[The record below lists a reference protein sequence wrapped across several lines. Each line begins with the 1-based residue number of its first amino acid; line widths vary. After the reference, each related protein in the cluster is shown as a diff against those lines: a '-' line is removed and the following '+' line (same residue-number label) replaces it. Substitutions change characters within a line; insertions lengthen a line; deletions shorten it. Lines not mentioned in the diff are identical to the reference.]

1 MSQAQAHAHHVFGL
15 AGTPG
20 PGAASFAFLDEQT
33 LVFAAANQ
41 LVRASAGAGAELRT
55 QALTPGPER
64 GGVVA
69 WGAAASGT
77 ARVQAAGRAFA
88 LSPNRR
94 FLALGSARIAAAPVP
109 ADGGGGA
116 ADRAMPASV
125 AVYDLQAEPVRRR
138 KVLNLGDAQLQ
149 QAAGPPGAPGGPG
162 GAGGVP
168 TGNVTVLTGPPP
180 QDVISLGFSTDSRWL
195 LVQAGAPDW
204 LLTLWLWEKGRL
216 MAATRSAPLG
226 GGPVHQVS
234 LSPQDAGLA
243 CVTGQGV
250 FRLFRYAEGALR
262 GMGAGA
268 ARAAIDPHAPVY
280 LSHAWLGPD
289 RVIVGTDTGRLLT
302 FLGGEQRG
310 ETIVESP
317 VGSGFPVWAMCT
329 FARGVACSAGP
340 GTVCILEP
348 GEARGDPLHL
358 ARTLQIPADADA
370 GDEDRAE
377 APGITSLVFSP
388 SEETLL
394 VSTDQHRLYGVTLS
408 ASDIT
413 RGEVSW
419 LEPVSPPPHHG
430 AITGLDV
437 CARKPLAATC
447 SLDRSLRVWNYET
460 NSLELHHVFPE
471 EAHSVALHPSGL
483 QVLVGF
489 SDKLRLL
496 TLLLHDVRP
505 LRDFPVRACKECCFS
520 NGGHLFAAANGNV
533 VQVFSSI
540 TFENVANLKG
550 HSGKVRGLAW
560 SVDDARLVS
569 CGLDGAVYEWSPLS
583 GRRDA
588 ECVVKACAYTGVA
601 VAPDARA
608 AVYAVGSDRTLKEIA
623 DSQVVREVESDGVP
637 LTAVLVPRSGRLL
650 LAGTALGTLRSL
662 RFPLTST
669 PGDWV
674 EYQGH
679 AGPIT
684 KMRVTH
690 DEQFVVTVG
699 EDACV
704 LVWRL
709 TDKEGRSLRRERDV
723 PYSDEILV
731 TKADLQDK
739 EQATLDLRARL
750 EEVRSESEYS
760 QRLRDM
766 TYQEKV
772 RELTDKFV
780 HEMEA
785 LKTKNQVLKVER
797 ERDAARHTQ
806 ELTELAQK
814 HAQQLHDTES
824 GNSQKLLLEYERQQ
838 ELQVRAQRM
847 QDEFEQQLQEADEA
861 RERALRSAAQS
872 YEQQLAEQQELLK
885 QVEEAR
891 HMERRSHEESRR
903 QLEEDA
909 DRELLLSRTDLEK
922 QLYALRDANAR
933 LQGEA
938 GIMRKKF
945 ASLQREAE
953 ERQSEVERVRAEQT
967 RLGGVVRALERDVQA
982 LRKEVQERDDTI
994 HDKEKR
1000 IHELKKKNQEL
1011 EKFRFV
1017 LDYKI
1022 KELKRQ
1028 MEPREQ
1034 ALSMARTHTQ
1044 QMETELERF
1053 QKQVSQLELA
1063 VADTRSKMQAAERQT
1078 ARERDRVREVEALV
1092 KRFKTD
1098 LHAIA
1103 GLIQEPRQLKEAVT
1117 QLYHR
1122 YVQLADAKEIR
1133 GEDADVQREFA
1144 RQKDHLERS
1153 VASLRKQLSSD
1164 TDSHRTENARII
1176 QENVTLIREVSDLR
1190 KELRNIRTYVHQL
1203 ELTAKRNRPRPE
1215 SSMEIGKGQGA
1226 EPSTDHVIELQ
1237 RMEIRRLREQL
1248 HQRPPSGSRLP
1259 AITA

>member
-15 AGTPG
+15 AGAPG

-64 GGVVA
+64 GGVA
-69 WGAAASGT
+69 AGGAAASGT

-94 FLALGSARIAAAPVP
+94 FLALGSARIAAAPAP

-138 KVLNLGDAQLQ
+138 KVGGDS
-149 QAAGPPGAPGGPG
+149 
-162 GAGGVP
+162 
-168 TGNVTVLTGPPP
+168 
-180 QDVISLGFSTDSRWL
+180 DVVSLGFSADSRWL

-280 LSHAWLGPD
+280 LSHTWLGPD

-317 VGSGFPVWAMCT
+317 VGLGFPVWAICA

-340 GTVCILEP
+340 GTVCLMEP

-358 ARTLQIPADADA
+358 ARTIQIPADAGA
-370 GDEDRAE
+370 GDEDHAE
-377 APGITSLVFSP
+377 APGVTSLVFSP

-679 AGPIT
+679 AGAIT

-739 EQATLDLRARL
+739 VCATLDLRARL

-806 ELTELAQK
+806 ELAELAQR

-861 RERALRSAAQS
+861 RERALRSSAQS

-891 HMERRSHEESRR
+891 HLEHRSHEESRR

-1098 LHAIA
+1098 LHGIA

-1164 TDSHRTENARII
+1164 TESHRSENARII
-1176 QENVTLIREVSDLR
+1176 QENVTLVREVSDLR
-1190 KELRNIRTYVHQL
+1190 KELRNIRTHVHQL
-1203 ELTAKRNRPRPE
+1203 ELTAKRNRPRPGAC
-1215 SSMEIGKGQGA
+1215 SPRAARHAALTAPGA

>member
-15 AGTPG
+15 AGAPG

-64 GGVVA
+64 GGVA
-69 WGAAASGT
+69 AGGAAASGT

-94 FLALGSARIAAAPVP
+94 FLALGSARIAAAPAP

-138 KVLNLGDAQLQ
+138 KVGGDS
-149 QAAGPPGAPGGPG
+149 
-162 GAGGVP
+162 
-168 TGNVTVLTGPPP
+168 
-180 QDVISLGFSTDSRWL
+180 DVVSLGFSADSRWL

-280 LSHAWLGPD
+280 LSHTWLGPD

-317 VGSGFPVWAMCT
+317 VGLGFPVWAICA

-340 GTVCILEP
+340 GTVCLMEP

-358 ARTLQIPADADA
+358 ARTIQIPADAGA
-370 GDEDRAE
+370 GDEDHAE
-377 APGITSLVFSP
+377 APGVTSLVFSP

-679 AGPIT
+679 AGAIT

-739 EQATLDLRARL
+739 VCATLDLRARL

-806 ELTELAQK
+806 ELAELAQR

-861 RERALRSAAQS
+861 RERALRSSAQS

-891 HMERRSHEESRR
+891 HLEHRSHEESRR

-1098 LHAIA
+1098 LHGIA

-1164 TDSHRTENARII
+1164 TESHRSENARII
-1176 QENVTLIREVSDLR
+1176 QENVTLVREVSDLR
-1190 KELRNIRTYVHQL
+1190 KELRNIRTHVHQL